1 MTRVFF
7 MYIVPIILPSILFF
21 CWATFIRKDKL
32 LARTG
37 PWLRLIIAGLSLMVV
52 GLIVTSIIGGTA
64 PGGRYQAPYLIDGKI
79 IPGQMVP
86 NDKSQKQ

>member
-7 MYIVPIILPSILFF
+7 MYIIPIVLPSILFF
-21 CWATFIRKDKL
+21 CWAKFIQKDAA

-37 PWLRLIIAGLSLMVV
+37 PWFRLLIAGLSLMAL
-52 GLIVTSIIGGTA
+52 GLATTAITGGTT
-64 PGGRYQAPYLIDGKI
+64 PGGKYNAPYLKNGEV

-86 NDKSQKQ
+86 KEKPQQ

>member
-7 MYIVPIILPSILFF
+7 MYIMPIVLPSILFF
-21 CWATFIRKDKL
+21 CWAAFIRKDAV

-37 PWLRLIIAGLSLMVV
+37 PWFRLLLAGLGLMAI
-52 GLIVTSIIGGTA
+52 GLAVTAITGGMA
-64 PGGRYQAPYLIDGKI
+64 PEGQYQAPYAKDGKI

-86 NDKSQKQ
+86 KDKPQQ